1 MHADLKS
8 RRRLLVIASQ
18 RYVVADSAW
27 QQGLREAAAFI
38 PDVVSHNIRKIGN
51 PGSRIRKLYEARDHA
66 LQRLLVAQFK
76 LQVAKKR
83 IQDQQSRPP
92 KATLFLVVHHELG

>member
-8 RRRLLVIASQ
+8 RRRLLVNASQ
-18 RYVVADSAW
+18 SYVVADGAW
-27 QQGLREAAAFI
+27 HQGLREAVAFI
-38 PDVVSHNIRKIGN
+38 SDAVGHNVWKIGN

-66 LQRLLVAQFK
+66 LQRLVVAQLK
-76 LQVAKKR
+76 IQVAKKR

-92 KATLFLVVHHELG
+92 KASSFLLVKHEL